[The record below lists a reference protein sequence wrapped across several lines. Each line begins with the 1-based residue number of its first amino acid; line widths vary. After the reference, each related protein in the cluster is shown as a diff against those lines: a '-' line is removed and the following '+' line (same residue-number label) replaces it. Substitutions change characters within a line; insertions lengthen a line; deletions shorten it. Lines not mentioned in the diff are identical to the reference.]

1 MKRPRRIRPTTRA
14 GRARR
19 TELVRLVRNRRATQE
34 QRAAVIAELNARWP
48 FMKRP
53 ANDNAV
59 PR

>member
-19 TELVRLVRNRRATQE
+19 TQLIRIIRNRHLTQE
-34 QRAAVIAELNARWP
+34 QRAAAVSELNARWP
-48 FMKRP
+48 FIERP